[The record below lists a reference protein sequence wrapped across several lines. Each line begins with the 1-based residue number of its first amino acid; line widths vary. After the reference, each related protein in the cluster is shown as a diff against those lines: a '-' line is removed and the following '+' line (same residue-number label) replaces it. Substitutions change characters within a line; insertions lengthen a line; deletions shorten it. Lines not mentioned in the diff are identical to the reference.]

1 MRPVFPEELNTMR
14 IWKGLAIAAGALV
27 GLAVVAVVVVTLFV
41 DPNDYKDDIERL
53 AEQQTGRQLILDGD
67 LRLSVF
73 PWIAIEFGPASLGD
87 APGFGDE
94 PFLAL
99 KQARLGI
106 RFWPLLT
113 GRVEIGTVRLDGVT
127 VRLVTDAQGRNNWDD
142 LSASGKSEESAPATP
157 DDTLSTASLAGLE
170 IENGAVSYEDRRDDS
185 RTALREIRLTTGAFA
200 SGRPFDLA
208 AGFLY
213 EQSGGLQVR
222 TELAA
227 TVTADL
233 VASLYVVDAPEI
245 KATLLGKDYP
255 EGGLPVTVSLA
266 KATLDVANRRHAFA
280 DLKVDL
286 AYRAEGLPADGVPIA
301 LRVASAQADLGEQTL
316 ALAGVDLDAAGAK
329 VTGQLA
335 GKEIVDAPQ
344 LTGQL
349 AFAPLSLRDWLPKLG
364 VAIPVTRDS
373 EVLKRFAFTANV
385 DLTPK
390 SAELQN
396 LDLKLDDTTV
406 KGTLGLADFDAQAV
420 RFALDVDRIDADRY
434 LAPEKPEDK
443 SGSAAA
449 APVEIPVDMLRKLNA
464 RGTLTVGEAVLSG
477 IRFTKLRLGLAAR
490 DGDVRLKPAE
500 ASIYGGQY
508 RGDVAIAAR
517 NDAARITLDQRLTNV
532 DFAPLFKELFDTT
545 RLSGKGSFSSKLT
558 ANGRDSAALVRTLGG
573 AIDFAVNDG
582 ALEGADLWYEIRRAR
597 ALLKR
602 QAIPARTGPERTDFT
617 ALKGSATVADGV
629 VTSNDLT
636 MAMQYLRVAGK
647 ATVDLPKS
655 TIDSRLEATVLRI
668 PSEGTDAAGMQELV
682 NARIPVR
689 ITGPLASPKALPD
702 IEGLIKEQVKEKVQ
716 EKIRETI
723 QDRLRRALGGR

>member
-1 MRPVFPEELNTMR
+1 MR

-27 GLAVVAVVVVTLFV
+27 GVAVVAVVLVTLFV

-53 AEQQTGRQLILDGD
+53 AEQQTGRQLALDGD

-142 LSASGKSEESAPATP
+142 LSASGTPEEAAPNTGSDA
-157 DDTLSTASLAGLE
+157 LSTASLAGLE

-185 RTALREIRLTTGAFA
+185 RTALREIRLTTGAFS

-222 TELAA
+222 TEMKAS
-227 TVTADL
+227 VTADL
-233 VASLYVVDAPEI
+233 AASLYVVDAPEI

-255 EGGLPVTVSLA
+255 EGGLPVTVGLA
-266 KATLDVANRRHAFA
+266 KATLDVANKRHAVA
-280 DLKVDL
+280 DLRVDL

-301 LRVASAQADLGEQTL
+301 LRVASAQADLGQQTL
-316 ALAGVDLDAAGAK
+316 ALAGFDLDAAGAK

-335 GKEIVDAPQ
+335 GKETVDAPQ

-349 AFAPLSLRDWLPKLG
+349 TLAPLSLRDWLPKLG
-364 VAIPVTRDS
+364 VEIPVTRDP

-390 SAELQN
+390 SAELRD
-396 LDLKLDDTTV
+396 LDLKIDDTTV

-434 LAPEKPEDK
+434 LAPEEPEDK

-449 APVEIPVDMLRKLNA
+449 PVEIPVETLRKLNA
-464 RGTLTVGEAVLSG
+464 RGTLNVGEAVLSG
-477 IRFTKLRLGLAAR
+477 IKFTRLRLGLAAR
-490 DGDVRLKPAE
+490 DGDVRLSPAE
-500 ASIYGGQY
+500 ASVYGGQY

-532 DFAPLFKELFDTT
+532 DFAPLFKDLFDTT
-545 RLSGKGSFSSKLT
+545 RLSGKGSFTSKLT
-558 ANGRDSAALVRTLGG
+558 ASGRDSAALLRTLGG
-573 AIDFAVNDG
+573 AMDFTVNDG

-629 VTSNDLT
+629 VTSNDLA

-647 ATVDLPKS
+647 ATIDLPKS

-668 PSEGTDAAGMQELV
+668 PAEGTDAAGMQELV

-716 EKIRETI
+716 EKIRDTI